1 MTDKKHLSSLKRG
14 LRALHFMNYAGRM
27 TAAELAR
34 EIKVPRTTAYRIL
47 ETLVSEGYVAHDP
60 IGHSFYLVSRVRQ
73 LAYGFN
79 RDDLVSEAARP
90 ILHDLCQKVL
100 MPVGLTTPVGTD
112 MVIQVSMDHEA
123 PLALVRL
130 PEGTAF
136 PITYG
141 PTGHLF
147 LAHCSEELRRRVIAL
162 SLTHPSVASQ
172 RLPPGDTPSDDY
184 LDSLRRKKFAVGL
197 GVGSQ
202 TVEGLIAVPVY
213 FKGIYA
219 ASLYMRFMKKVLSPE
234 VVIARHLPDLT
245 AAAAAIESRLGHMA
259 KEAPGLYE
267 GINSLV
273 SLSQPDPP
281 TSSVAH

>member
-1 MTDKKHLSSLKRG
+1 MSDKKHLSSLKRG

-90 ILHDLCQKVL
+90 FLHDLCKKVL

-112 MVIQVSMDHEA
+112 MVIQVSTDHEA

-130 PEGTAF
+130 PEGTSF
-136 PITYG
+136 PVTYG

-147 LAHCSEELRRRVIAL
+147 LAHCSEELRRRIIAL
-162 SLTHPSVASQ
+162 SLTHPSVSAQ
-172 RLPPGDTPSDDY
+172 RLPPGDTPGDAY
-184 LDSLRRKKFAVGL
+184 LDSLRRKKFAIGL

-202 TVEGLIAVPVY
+202 IVEGLIAVPVT
-213 FKGIYA
+213 FKGTYA

-245 AAAAAIESRLGHMA
+245 ATAAAIEHRLNAMA
-259 KEAPGLYE
+259 DEAPGLYD

-273 SLSQPDPP
+273 SLSQSGPG
-281 TSSVAH
+281 TSGAPN